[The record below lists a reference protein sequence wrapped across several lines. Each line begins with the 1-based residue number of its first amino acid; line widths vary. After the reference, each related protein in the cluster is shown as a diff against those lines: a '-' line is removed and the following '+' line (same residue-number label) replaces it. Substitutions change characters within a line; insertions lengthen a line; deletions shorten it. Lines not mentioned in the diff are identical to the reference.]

1 MTGRDVPDAAF
12 YIFKVQSFP
21 IPKCTKR
28 MQLNSFQPLSLFFFA
43 YVKLAKCIKKL
54 KPGNTKA
61 IKQAHDAQKQ
71 LLEALYLI
79 YYQADER
86 IKYRRDYRSYLPLQ
100 DQMELNEGFS
110 ENILY
115 ACQVLQKGYR
125 IRGIESHM
133 EELREP
139 AIILFAAWQSLCN
152 VFVNQAI
159 IDSRPPY
166 LNLEPVLKDFDR
178 AWVEFEKVQSY
189 LFIIRSCA
197 ILISQ

>member
-1 MTGRDVPDAAF
+1 MTGRDVPDAAV
-12 YIFKVQSFP
+12 YIFKVQNFP
-21 IPKCTKR
+21 MPKNCSKIK
-28 MQLNSFQPLSLFFFA
+28 LNSFQPLSLFYFA
-43 YVKLAKCIKKL
+43 YIKLVKQIKKL
-54 KPGNTKA
+54 KPGDIKA
-61 IKQAHDAQKQ
+61 IKSVHDAQKE

-86 IKYRRDYRSYLPLQ
+86 IKFQREYRSYLPMQ

-115 ACQVLQKGYR
+115 ACQVVQKGYR

-139 AIILFAAWQSLCN
+139 AIVLFAAWQSLCT

-166 LNLEPVLKDFDR
+166 RNLEPVIKDFDR
-178 AWVEFEKVQSY
+178 AWVTFERV
-189 LFIIRSCA
+189 IR
-197 ILISQ
+197 LRFF

>member
-1 MTGRDVPDAAF
+1 MTGRDIPDPAF
-12 YIFKVQSFP
+12 YIFKVQSFK
-21 IPKCTKR
+21 IPKLAKR
-28 MQLNSFQPLSLFFFA
+28 MQLNSFQPLSLFYFA
-43 YVKLAKCIKKL
+43 FVKLAKRVERL
-54 KPGNTKA
+54 KPGNEKS
-61 IKQAHDAQKQ
+61 IKQAHEAQKEV
-71 LLEALYLI
+71 LEALYLI

-86 IKYRRDYRSYLPLQ
+86 VKYKRDYRSYLPLQ

-133 EELREP
+133 EELLAP
-139 AIILFAAWQSLCN
+139 AIILFASWQSLCT

-178 AWVEFEKVQSY
+178 AWVEFEKVV
-189 LFIIRSCA
+189 
-197 ILISQ
+197 